1 MKKQKE
7 DQPEVTRLQKV
18 IENSSRIL
26 EIDWQRSTNMISGK
40 KVNLTN
46 WKVKRIYEE
55 NGSKRIELE
64 SKSGQIH
71 DTYLDKVLKIKDLVN
86 KSESSDL
93 EKAGV
98 AEEEFGIGQSILLP
112 KDLSITEFGVSEKLK
127 NGKKSYKQGGI
138 LFITFKGG
146 KKYGYIGVKA
156 ELVQE
161 LFDAPSL
168 GKFFDEHIK
177 GKYNWFKVPSG
188 DSGKPLE
195 INIIQN
201 KD

>member
-7 DQPEVTRLQKV
+7 DQPEVTRLQRV

-26 EIDWQRSTNMISGK
+26 EIDWQRSTNIISGK
-40 KVNLTN
+40 KC
-46 WKVKRIYEE
+46 
-55 NGSKRIELE
+55 
-64 SKSGQIH
+64 
-71 DTYLDKVLKIKDLVN
+71 
-86 KSESSDL
+86 
-93 EKAGV
+93 
-98 AEEEFGIGQSILLP
+98 
-112 KDLSITEFGVSEKLK
+112 
-127 NGKKSYKQGGI
+127 YKQAGI
-138 LFITFKGG
+138 LFVTFKGG
-146 KKYGYIGVKA
+146 KKYGYSGVKV

-161 LFDAPSL
+161 LVDANSL

-177 GKYNWFKVPSG
+177 GKYNWFMVPSD